1 MPSAEPRRHGDAV
14 ERGRRSARWRR
25 LALPIGVGVLGL
37 ISLGIVQD
45 LPIRHGVEKH
55 LTNDS
60 VQALDGAGIRD
71 VSVRFSGRD
80 ATVYVRS
87 ASDGERA
94 LAIVRSQPGVRV
106 ARVVFDRKPS
116 AAAAPPS
123 APPSARA
130 NLPGDAG
137 RQPQAPGSSNGARA
151 NDRARVQVALDA
163 LGPVYFTSG
172 SAALTAAGRATVT
185 KVAAVLR
192 AAPTVRIEV
201 RGFADSS
208 GPAATNDSVSRDR
221 AATVS
226 RALLALGVPATRLT
240 VVGFGETQPA
250 ASNDTPAH
258 RALNR
263 RVDFVVR

>member
-1 MPSAEPRRHGDAV
+1 M
-14 ERGRRSARWRR
+14 
-25 LALPIGVGVLGL
+25 LGL

-45 LPIRHGVEKH
+45 LPNRHGVEQH

-60 VQALDGAGIRD
+60 VQALDGAGIRN

-106 ARVVFDRKPS
+106 ARVIVDRTPS
-116 AAAAPPS
+116 VSAAPPS
-123 APPSARA
+123 APADLSGNGRQPPTPQGARG
-130 NLPGDAG
+130 PGNAVG
-137 RQPQAPGSSNGARA
+137 QPQAPGSSSGARA
-151 NDRARVQVALDA
+151 QDRARVQVALDA
-163 LGPVYFTSG
+163 FGPVYFASG

-185 KVAAVLR
+185 KVAAVLH
-192 AAPTVRIEV
+192 AEPSVRIEV

-240 VVGFGETQPA
+240 VVGLGETQPA
-250 ASNDTPAH
+250 DLNDTPAH